1 MRSVQ
6 RPRHSPDGK
15 RIATKTFEG
24 EVEVMPTAR
33 ERKTAMASKGSWS
46 TAGKAQALRLCM
58 LVVFVLTLGLGS
70 LFASDQK
77 TIVLV
82 GAGSSVPVPLYK
94 HWADDFNHSHSNIQL
109 QYMPLGTTEG
119 IKQIA
124 NNVSDFGAGE
134 VLLSP
139 EERSSSNLVELPT
152 ALIGIVPIFNLP
164 GQQELKFS
172 GELLAEIYLG
182 EVKMWNDPRIAKLN
196 PGASL
201 PNMALTV
208 VYRPAGKGSNFVFT
222 DFLSH
227 ASPKFRD
234 RIGRTPSPKWPV
246 GIPAERSQ
254 DMADRVKNN
263 PGYIGFVE
271 FQYAEDNHISFGSV
285 LNPSGKYVKA
295 SMETISAACRA
306 VEGGDWSKFAVSL
319 VSAPGAD
326 SYPVS
331 SFTWLYVPATAKDA
345 ARAAALNNLLNW
357 MYSEGQK
364 AVAQEGY
371 PALPAPLLVKVKA
384 RANTLH

>member
-1 MRSVQ
+1 M
-6 RPRHSPDGK
+6 P
-15 RIATKTFEG
+15 IARACQ
-24 EVEVMPTAR
+24 TALG
-33 ERKTAMASKGSWS
+33 SKESRFR
-46 TAGKAQALRLCM
+46 AGWARAFRLCM
-58 LVVFVLTLGLGS
+58 WVASVVFVGLGP

-94 HWADDFNHSHSNIQL
+94 HWAEDYNHSHTAIQL

-134 VLLSP
+134 VLLSA
-139 EERSSSNLVELPT
+139 EERNASNLVELPT

-164 GQQELKFS
+164 GQQELRFS
-172 GELLAEIYLG
+172 GELLAEIFLG
-182 EVKMWNDPRIAKLN
+182 DVKMWNDPRIAKLN

-201 PNMALTV
+201 PNMPITV
-208 VYRPAGKGSNFVFT
+208 VYRPAGKGSNYVFT

-227 ASPKFRD
+227 VSPKFRD
-234 RIGRTPSPKWPV
+234 RIGRSPSPKWPV

-254 DMADRVKNN
+254 DMADKVKNN
-263 PGYIGFVE
+263 PGFIGFVE
-271 FQYAEDNHISFGSV
+271 FQYAEDNHIAFGSV
-285 LNPSGKYVKA
+285 LNSSGRYVKA
-295 SMETISAACRA
+295 SMESITAACRA
-306 VEGGDWSKFAVSL
+306 VEGGEWSKFAVSL
-319 VSAPGAD
+319 VNAPGAD

-331 SFTWLYVPATAKDA
+331 SFTWLYVPATAKDSS
-345 ARAAALNNLLNW
+345 RAAALNNLLNW
-357 MYSEGQK
+357 MYSDGQR

-384 RANTLH
+384 KVNTLH